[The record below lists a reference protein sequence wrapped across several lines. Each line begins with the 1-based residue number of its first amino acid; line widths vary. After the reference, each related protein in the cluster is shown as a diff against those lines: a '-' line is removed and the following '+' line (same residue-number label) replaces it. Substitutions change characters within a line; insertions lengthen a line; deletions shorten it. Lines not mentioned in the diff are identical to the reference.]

1 MRGHD
6 GTEEELSHAA
16 PGREAAVDG
25 ERFTAGG
32 ELEEMYRGRR
42 GDFQLTSDE
51 DLYRDSLIR

>member
-32 ELEEMYRGRR
+32 ELEEMYRGRA
-42 GDFQLTSDE
+42 G
-51 DLYRDSLIR
+51 

>member
-6 GTEEELSHAA
+6 GTEEELSYAA

-32 ELEEMYRGRR
+32 ELEEMHRGRA
-42 GDFQLTSDE
+42 G
-51 DLYRDSLIR
+51 